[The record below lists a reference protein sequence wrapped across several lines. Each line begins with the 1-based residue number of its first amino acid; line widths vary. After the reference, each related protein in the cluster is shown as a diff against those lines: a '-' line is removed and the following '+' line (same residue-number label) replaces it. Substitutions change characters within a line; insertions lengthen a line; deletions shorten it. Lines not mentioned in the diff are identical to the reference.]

1 MIADLLKNL
10 NAIGREN
17 SVSRKT
23 LTGLTGLSDR
33 RLRETIEGERRAGE
47 LICSHMEPGG
57 GYYLPADEM
66 EIREYYNAQTSRIS
80 SLILAREPFKR
91 ALQGDGY
98 GG

>member
-33 RLRETIEGERRAGE
+33 KLRATIENERRAGE
-47 LICSHMEPGG
+47 LICSHRDPGG
-57 GYYLPADEM
+57 GYYLPETSLELRAYVNEQ
-66 EIREYYNAQTSRIS
+66 RSRIQS
-80 SLILAREPFKR
+80 QILALAPLER
-91 ALQGDGY
+91 ALN
-98 GG
+98 GGM

>member
-33 RLRETIEGERRAGE
+33 KLRSTIENERRAGE

-57 GYYLPADEM
+57 GYYLPETAVELRAYVS
-66 EIREYYNAQTSRIS
+66 EQRSRIQS
-80 SLILAREPFKR
+80 QILALTPLER
-91 ALQGDGY
+91 ALN
-98 GG
+98 GGM